1 MKNRISMLWLSSGK
15 RIARNVGVAGVIL
28 LSLFS
33 TRPAVAADALLPMQ
47 VLSLDSQISLIER
60 NEGPAAELGIFI
72 GSEPNELRLRKVSL
86 RIDDHEPTVYEYGE
100 AEWNA
105 ISTGGL
111 HPALLMPLEPGTH
124 RLRLELFART
134 VDAGPTDPR
143 AVERLDQ
150 AIEIPAGQTL
160 MEITMAQQRFG
171 KSSLG
176 VRQVN
181 GADGSG
187 MWQRAARFW
196 LDADRPYAA
205 ARLLTRLQSR
215 GYGAQDGGAL
225 LSESLARL
233 SGQGVGTSIPA
244 ASLASFNAAVGGSG
258 DGQNLVALEA
268 IGQQKARTQADWTL
282 RDHANLLLGYA
293 YLRGGN
299 GPSAI
304 EAFSRVRSPGPYGN
318 AALLGFGWSFLV
330 PESGAPTGTRPM
342 SPAFDGRPVF
352 ITAIERRVINKGP
365 DKDRK
370 KALERALVPWTE
382 LIGRDPLDIDAQ
394 EGALALAWALDQLGT
409 GAQAHTYYERAAK
422 QLELARA
429 QLEEAMAHVGSGRAA
444 NAVATGQNDDSSGW
458 RVWLAD
464 LPYAD
469 DTGYLKYL
477 LADDGFVAVLDQYR
491 GARLLSDELARC
503 EKRLEAV
510 PASEALSNAVQAAM
524 VRAQASEKG
533 ARMAFE
539 RRALDLLRAR
549 RLQTERYLV
558 EARFAIARHY
568 DSAPPPETE
577 LKRGSSSDGDP
588 S

>member
-1 MKNRISMLWLSSGK
+1 MSWLSSRMRKVRSSG
-15 RIARNVGVAGVIL
+15 AAAAVLLWLLGV
-28 LSLFS
+28 
-33 TRPAVAADALLPMQ
+33 PATFAADALLPMQ

-60 NEGPAAELGIFI
+60 SENPAAELGIFV
-72 GSEPNELRLRKVSL
+72 GSEPNELRLRKITL
-86 RIDDHEPTVYEYGE
+86 RIDDREPTVYEYGE

-105 ISTGGL
+105 IATGGL
-111 HPALLMPLEPGTH
+111 HPALLMPLEPGPH

-134 VDAGPTDPR
+134 LDAGPTDPR

-150 AIEIPAGQTL
+150 NIDVPAGQTL

-187 MWQRAARFW
+187 LWQRAARFW

-205 ARLLTRLQSR
+205 ARLLTRLQAR
-215 GYGAQDGGAL
+215 GGNAQDGGAL

-233 SGQGVGTSIPA
+233 SGQGLSTAIPA
-244 ASLASFNAAVGGSG
+244 ASLASFKAAIGAS

-268 IGQQKARTQADWTL
+268 IGAPKAKTVAEWTV
-282 RDHANLLLGYA
+282 RDRANLLLGYA
-293 YLRGGN
+293 YLRAGN
-299 GPSAI
+299 GKSAI

-318 AALLGFGWSFLV
+318 AALLGFGWAFLV
-330 PESGAPTGTRPM
+330 PETGAEAGTRPV
-342 SPAFDGRPVF
+342 SAALDGRPVF
-352 ITAIERRVINKGP
+352 ITAIERRVVNRAP

-429 QLEEAMAHVGSGRAA
+429 LLEAAMAHVASGQAA
-444 NAVATGQNDDSSGW
+444 NAVATGQNDEASGW

-469 DTGYLKYL
+469 DTAYLKYL
-477 LADDGFVAVLDQYR
+477 LADEDFVAALDQYR
-491 GARLLSDELARC
+491 GARLLSDEIARC

-510 PASEALSNAVQAAM
+510 PASEALSGAVQAAM
-524 VRAQASEKG
+524 SRAQASEKL

-577 LKRGSSSDGDP
+577 LKRGPSSDGAP

>member
-1 MKNRISMLWLSSGK
+1 MKNRISMLWLSS
-15 RIARNVGVAGVIL
+15 RMRSARNSGVAAAAVL
-28 LSLFS
+28 LSLFNVHP
-33 TRPAVAADALLPMQ
+33 TVAADALLPMQ

-60 NEGPAAELGIFI
+60 NEGPAAELGVFI

-86 RIDDHEPTVYEYGE
+86 RIDDHEPTIYEYGE

-105 ISTGGL
+105 IAIGGL
-111 HPALLMPLEPGTH
+111 HPALLMQLEPGTH

-143 AVERLDQ
+143 AAERLDQ

-160 MEITMAQQRFG
+160 IELTMAQQRFG
-171 KSSLG
+171 KNSLG

-215 GYGAQDGGAL
+215 GMAQDGGTL

-233 SGQGVGTSIPA
+233 SGRGVSSSIPA
-244 ASLASFNAAVGGSG
+244 ATLASFNAAVGAGA
-258 DGQNLVALEA
+258 GQNLVALEL
-268 IGQQKARTQADWTL
+268 IGAQKAKTLADWTM

-293 YLRGGN
+293 YLRAGN

-330 PESGAPTGTRPM
+330 PESGVAAGTRPM
-342 SPAFDGRPVF
+342 SAAFDGRPVF

-365 DKDRK
+365 DEDRK

-444 NAVATGQNDDSSGW
+444 NAVATGQNDESSGW

-510 PASEALSNAVQAAM
+510 PASEDLSNAVQAAM
-524 VRAQASEKG
+524 VRAQASEKV

-577 LKRGSSSDGDP
+577 LKRGSSSNGDP